1 MYESIVKNN
10 DCYLYLIFDL
20 YFCYIFLIFISE
32 IPIRR
37 LLERP
42 WKSGRKVRGNG
53 AAGGGGKGQ
62 RGKTAGRH
70 DFIGGKGW
78 KWRNYL
84 YLCAR
89 IQNNV

>member
-53 AAGGGGKGQ
+53 AAGGRGKGAA
-62 RGKTAGRH
+62 RKN
-70 DFIGGKGW
+70 GG
-78 KWRNYL
+78 
-84 YLCAR
+84 AA
-89 IQNNV
+89 